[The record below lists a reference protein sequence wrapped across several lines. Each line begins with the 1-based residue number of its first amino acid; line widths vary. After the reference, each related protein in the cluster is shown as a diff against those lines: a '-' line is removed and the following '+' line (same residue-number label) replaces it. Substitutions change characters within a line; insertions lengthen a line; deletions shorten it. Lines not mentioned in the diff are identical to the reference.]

1 MERQKNK
8 NYGITILIKG
18 ISALI
23 LLTTVA
29 NNFPK
34 TRLDNKTR
42 RAMNNVFVRYNSCLQ
57 AEGNHLRQVVLK

>member
-23 LLTTVA
+23 PLTTVA
-29 NNFPK
+29 INLPK

-42 RAMNNVFVRYNSCLQ
+42 RAMNKVLVRYNSCLQ
-57 AEGNHLRQVVLK
+57 AEGNHDRWF